1 MTNEQFDHLISELRI
16 IRDILGKSQPT
27 APVLGP
33 IDSAVASEARDAFK
47 ARPPIP
53 QPTYLVDNPDAV
65 EVHFGKNSGTP
76 LGQLGERS
84 IEWYA
89 SLKEPKLDRTGKPF
103 APRPADVALENAARQ
118 IIHRR
123 RNTLTTTATQPAA
136 ARIDDFDSG
145 EPEAF

>member
-16 IRDILGKSQPT
+16 IRDLLGKTQAP
-27 APVLGP
+27 APVLG
-33 IDSAVASEARDAFK
+33 AVDAAFASEARDAFK

-53 QPTYLVDNPDAV
+53 QPTYLVDDPDAV

-89 SLKEPKLDRTGKPF
+89 SVKEPKLDRTGKPF

-123 RNTLTTTATQPAA
+123 RNTLTTTATQPAVA
-136 ARIDDFDSG
+136 KLDDFDSG
-145 EPEAF
+145 EAF